1 MIVGC
6 KGEIFIWE
14 LMDDKIGKIKKDR
27 LSNDLIV
34 GYIIIVDQ

>member
-1 MIVGC
+1 LVV

-14 LMDDKIGKIKKDR
+14 LMDDKIEKIKKDR

-34 GYIIIVDQ
+34 G